1 MQLTSVIQKAHKLL
15 TAIML
20 FAVLAVSAQDLSQFD
35 RLSDEQ
41 LKGYLEQSQKQGL
54 SESELIMM
62 AKARGASDADIA
74 KFRKRIE
81 GLKMAKAPKG
91 QGVGVAAQTSF
102 FGIVPDSTGVNQN
115 KLDDTAPKKDPS
127 YIFGAAFF
135 DQAQSNLAPNLQ
147 LATPERYQL
156 GPGDQISIALW
167 GAATNVYQETISS
180 SGNIVIDGVGP
191 IGLSGKT
198 VAQAR
203 TTLKAQLSSIYEGL
217 GDQFK
222 NSAQEV
228 NLDLSLT
235 KARSIVI
242 NIVGQVEKP
251 GTYTLNGYTTPLNA
265 LYAAGG
271 ISDVG
276 SYRNIQVL
284 RANKVVGTVDLY
296 QYFVKGLETNI
307 TLRDQDILL
316 VPYVGAQ
323 VTAVGGLKQPGIFE
337 LKSGETL
344 ADLLQYTG
352 GFTPDAYAGSVS
364 VARYDGTQVATER
377 ITADQY
383 KKTAL
388 STGALITASLVSDQQ
403 KNRVSIE
410 GAVPVAG
417 SFGLEQAQNVSQLI
431 SLAQG
436 LKEEA
441 LESFALLYRTGGGY
455 KETALVSVD
464 LKKALSGALDPAL
477 QAGDRLVI
485 LSKDALAPDQKIN
498 ISGLVK
504 KPGSF
509 DFFIGMTTSD
519 LISIAEGIQEGAD
532 LSKIS
537 VYRSKLDD
545 RGALIIASFDVALD
559 KNFAPVNDQ
568 SAITLQA
575 NDLVVLRSKEEFRP
589 IKFVTIEGAVRYPG
603 NYALKQNYSFQDLLQ
618 DAGGFTSEASENGI
632 YIERIIEDR
641 IKKRIEEK
649 AKKDSLNVDF
659 IDLDLDDTKK
669 KDGDKNKGNVKET
682 EEELPTIKI
691 PINNMRSD
699 LIPLLKADDKVYVLN
714 KDNSVSVQGAVQEST
729 AMSFVPGQK
738 AGYYIQSAGG
748 FTDFAKKN
756 KLYVIYQNQ
765 SIKAMKTFLF
775 FKQYPKLQPG
785 ATVVVPQKP
794 ESKQRLT
801 TQEIIGITT
810 SIATLGVLVNTLF
823 TR

>member
-1 MQLTSVIQKAHKLL
+1 MQAKSLIQKAQQLL
-15 TAIML
+15 TA
-20 FAVLAVSAQDLSQFD
+20 LALIATVAISAQDLSQFD
-35 RLSDEQ
+35 KLSDEQ
-41 LKGYLEQSQKQGL
+41 LKGYLKQYEQQGL

-62 AKARGASDADIA
+62 AKARGASEADIA
-74 KFRKRIE
+74 KFRQRIE
-81 GLKMAKAPKG
+81 GLKGAKSPKG

-115 KLDDTAPKKDPS
+115 PKELQPKKDPS

-167 GAATNVYQETISS
+167 GAAANVYQETISS

-203 TTLKAQLSSIYEGL
+203 TTLKAQLSAIYEGL

-251 GTYTLNGYTTPLNA
+251 GTYTLSGYTTPLNA

-271 ISDVG
+271 ISEVG

-284 RANKVVGTVDLY
+284 RANKVVGTIDLY

-316 VPYVGAQ
+316 IPYVGAQ

-377 ITADQY
+377 VTAHNY

-417 SFGLEQAQNVSQLI
+417 SFGLEQAGTVSALI
-431 SLAQG
+431 ALAQG

-441 LESFALLYRTGGGY
+441 LGSFALLYRTSGGT
-455 KETALVSVD
+455 KETSLVSVD
-464 LKKALSGALDPAL
+464 LKKALSGAQDPTL
-477 QAGDRLVI
+477 QSGDRLVI
-485 LSKDALAPDQKIN
+485 LSEEALAPEQKIN

-504 KPGSF
+504 KPGTF
-509 DFFIGMTTSD
+509 DYFTGMTPSD
-519 LISIAEGIQEGAD
+519 LIAMAEGIQAGAD
-532 LSKIS
+532 LSKVSI
-537 VYRSKLDD
+537 YRSTLDE
-545 RGALIIASFDVALD
+545 RGALTITSFEVALD
-559 KNFAPVNDQ
+559 DTYAPQNPESQ
-568 SAITLQA
+568 KPLQA
-575 NDLVVLRSKEEFRP
+575 NDLVVLRSKEDFRP
-589 IKFVTIEGAVRYPG
+589 IKFVSIEGAVRYPG
-603 NYALKQNYSFQDLLQ
+603 TYALKEGYSFQDLLQ
-618 DAGGFTSEASENGI
+618 DAGGLTPQASQDGM
-632 YIERIIEDR
+632 YIKRLVDQKTAEK
-641 IKKRIEEK
+641 IKEQAQR
-649 AKKDSLNVDF
+649 DSIA
-659 IDLDLDDTKK
+659 IDPLAT
-669 KDGDKNKGNVKET
+669 
-682 EEELPTIKI
+682 LPTLNI
-691 PINNMRSD
+691 PVSSD
-699 LIPLLKADDKVYVLN
+699 PTRMVPLLKANDRVLVLES
-714 KDNSVSVQGAVQEST
+714 DNSITVQGSVQEPT
-729 AMSFVPGQK
+729 AMSFVSGRS
-738 AGYYIQSAGG
+738 AYSYIQDAGG
-748 FTDFAKKN
+748 FNSNAKKS
-756 KLYVIYQNQ
+756 KVYVVYQNQ
-765 SIKAMKTFLF
+765 RVRGTSSFLF
-775 FKQYPKLQPG
+775 FKKYPKLLAG
-785 ATVVVPQKP
+785 ATVVVPAKP
-794 ESKQRLT
+794 ENTNRLSA
-801 TQEIIGITT
+801 QEIIGITT
-810 SIATLGVLVNTLF
+810 SIATLGILINTLIVK
-823 TR
+823 

>member
-1 MQLTSVIQKAHKLL
+1 MQPSTLIQKAQQLL
-15 TAIML
+15 TA
-20 FAVLAVSAQDLSQFD
+20 LALTLTLAISAQDLSQFD
-35 RLSDEQ
+35 KLSDEQ
-41 LKGYLEQSQKQGL
+41 LKGYLKQYEQQGL

-62 AKARGASDADIA
+62 AKARGASEADIA
-74 KFRKRIE
+74 KFRQRIE
-81 GLKMAKAPKG
+81 GLKGAKAPQG

-115 KLDDTAPKKDPS
+115 PKELQPKKDPS

-167 GAATNVYQETISS
+167 GAAANVYQETISS

-203 TTLKAQLSSIYEGL
+203 TTLKAQLSAIYEGL

-251 GTYTLNGYTTPLNA
+251 GTYTLSGYTTPLNA

-271 ISDVG
+271 ISEVG

-284 RANKVVGTVDLY
+284 RANKVVGTIDLY

-377 ITADQY
+377 VTAQDY

-417 SFGLEQAQNVSQLI
+417 SFGLEQAKTVSALI
-431 SLAQG
+431 ALAQG

-441 LESFALLYRTGGGY
+441 LNSFALLYRTSGGT

-464 LKKALSGALDPAL
+464 LKKALSGAQDTPL

-485 LSKDALAPDQKIN
+485 LSEEALAAEQKIN

-504 KPGSF
+504 KPGTF
-509 DFFIGMTTSD
+509 DYFTGMTPSD
-519 LISIAEGIQEGAD
+519 LIAMAEGIQAGAD
-532 LSKIS
+532 LSKVSI
-537 VYRSKLDD
+537 YRSTLDE
-545 RGALIIASFDVALD
+545 RGALTITSFEVALD
-559 KNFAPVNDQ
+559 DTYAPQNPESLQ
-568 SAITLQA
+568 PLQA
-575 NDLVVLRSKEEFRP
+575 NDLVVIRSKEDFRP

-603 NYALKQNYSFQDLLQ
+603 TYALKEGYSFQNLLE
-618 DAGGFTSEASENGI
+618 DAGGLTPGASKDGI
-632 YIERIIEDR
+632 YIKRLVDQKTAEK
-641 IKKRIEEK
+641 IKEQAQR
-649 AKKDSLNVDF
+649 DSLA
-659 IDLDLDDTKK
+659 IDPLAT
-669 KDGDKNKGNVKET
+669 
-682 EEELPTIKI
+682 LPTLNI
-691 PINNMRSD
+691 PVSSD
-699 LIPLLKADDKVYVLN
+699 PNRMVPLLKANDRVLVLET
-714 KDNSVSVQGAVQEST
+714 DNTITVQG
-729 AMSFVPGQK
+729 
-738 AGYYIQSAGG
+738 
-748 FTDFAKKN
+748 
-756 KLYVIYQNQ
+756 
-765 SIKAMKTFLF
+765 
-775 FKQYPKLQPG
+775 
-785 ATVVVPQKP
+785 
-794 ESKQRLT
+794 
-801 TQEIIGITT
+801 
-810 SIATLGVLVNTLF
+810 
-823 TR
+823 

>member
-1 MQLTSVIQKAHKLL
+1 MQPSTLIQKAQQIL
-15 TAIML
+15 TA
-20 FAVLAVSAQDLSQFD
+20 LALTLTLAISAQDLSQFD
-35 RLSDEQ
+35 KLSDDQ
-41 LKGYLEQSQKQGL
+41 LKGYLKQYEQQGL

-62 AKARGASDADIA
+62 AKARGASEADIA
-74 KFRKRIE
+74 KFRQRIE
-81 GLKMAKAPKG
+81 GLKGAKAPKG

-115 KLDDTAPKKDPS
+115 PKELQPKKDPT

-167 GAATNVYQETISS
+167 GAAANVYQETISS

-203 TTLKAQLSSIYEGL
+203 TTLKAQLSAIYEGL

-251 GTYTLNGYTTPLNA
+251 GTYTLSGYTTPLNA

-271 ISDVG
+271 ISEVG

-284 RANKVVGTVDLY
+284 RANKVVGTIDLY

-377 ITADQY
+377 VTAQDY

-417 SFGLEQAQNVSQLI
+417 SFGLEQAKTVSALVA
-431 SLAQG
+431 LAQG

-441 LESFALLYRTGGGY
+441 LNSFALLYRTSGGT

-464 LKKALSGALDPAL
+464 LKKALSGAQDTPL

-485 LSKDALAPDQKIN
+485 LSEEALAAEQKIN

-504 KPGSF
+504 KPGAF
-509 DFFIGMTTSD
+509 DYFTGMTPSD
-519 LISIAEGIQEGAD
+519 LIAMAEGIQAGAD
-532 LSKIS
+532 LSKVSI
-537 VYRSKLDD
+537 YRSTLDE
-545 RGALIIASFDVALD
+545 RGALTITSFEVALD
-559 KNFAPVNDQ
+559 DTYAPQNPESLQ
-568 SAITLQA
+568 PLQA
-575 NDLVVLRSKEEFRP
+575 NDLVVLRSKEDFRP

-603 NYALKQNYSFQDLLQ
+603 TYALKEGYSFQNLLQ
-618 DAGGFTSEASENGI
+618 DAGGLTPQASKDGI
-632 YIERIIEDR
+632 YIERLIDSR
-641 IKKRIEEK
+641 IKDKIQEK
-649 AKKDSLNVDF
+649 AQKDSLNVDL
-659 IDLDLDDTKK
+659 LD
-669 KDGDKNKGNVKET
+669 T
-682 EEELPTIKI
+682 EEELPTLKI
-691 PINNMRSD
+691 AVNTTKTE
-699 LIPLLKADDKVYVLN
+699 LIPLLKAEDKVIVL
-714 KDNSVSVQGAVQEST
+714 KQDNSITVQGAVQEST
-729 AMSFVPGQK
+729 AMSYIPGRSAQ
-738 AGYYIQSAGG
+738 YYIQNAGG
-748 FTDFAKKN
+748 FSDYAKKN

-765 SIKAMKTFLF
+765 SVKGMKSFLF

-794 ESKQRLT
+794 ENTNKLS

-810 SIATLGVLVNTLF
+810 SIATLGVLVNSLIVK
-823 TR
+823 